1 MKFNLQNLT
10 FVITTFRS
18 EKNIYNC
25 LNSLPKEVK
34 KIIVENSKN
43 SELKHSLEKKYENLQ
58 CYLMLENM
66 GYGKANNFG
75 IHKSETDYV
84 FILNP
89 DVILLKNTL
98 SNLCEILNNE
108 NFAIAAPLD
117 SKDSN
122 KFIFNQKKIAEVDFV
137 KGFAM
142 ILNKN
147 EMNSQFFDENFFLY
161 LEEID
166 LCKRVK
172 KLNGRI
178 IIINTPV
185 EHLGGLSHGIR
196 DDVEMEKSRNWHW
209 MWSKFYYNKK
219 HYGYFFGILKTFN
232 NFTAAF
238 FKYFFYS
245 LIKNDYKKTIYKMRL
260 LGLLT
265 SYKLKE
271 SNYRPYNKKN

>member
-1 MKFNLQNLT
+1 MKFNLQNIT

-18 EKNIYNC
+18 EQNIYNC

-66 GYGKANNFG
+66 GFGKANNFG

-108 NFAIAAPLD
+108 NFAIAAPIV
-117 SKDSN
+117 SKDLN
-122 KFIFNQKKIAEVDFV
+122 KFTFNEKKIVDVNFI

-147 EMNSQFFDENFFLY
+147 KMNNQFFDENFFLY

-178 IIINTPV
+178 IIINTSV
-185 EHLGGLSHGIR
+185 EHLGGLSHGNR
-196 DDVEMEKSRNWHW
+196 DDLEMEKSRNWHW
-209 MWSKFYYNKK
+209 MWSTFYYYKK
-219 HYGYFFGILKTFN
+219 HNGYLYGLYLTIPKFISSL
-232 NFTAAF
+232 
-238 FKYFFYS
+238 FKLIFYK
-245 LIKNDYKKTIYKMRL
+245 IFRNDDNKEKYKMRF
-260 LGLLT
+260 LGLLN
-265 SYKLKE
+265 SYLLRK
-271 SNYRPYNKKN
+271 SSYRPYKDKY

>member
-1 MKFNLQNLT
+1 MKFNLQNIT
-10 FVITTFRS
+10 FVITTFKS
-18 EKNIYNC
+18 EQNIYNC
-25 LNSLPKEVK
+25 LNSLPKKVN

-43 SELKHSLEKKYENLQ
+43 SELKHDLEKKYENLQ
-58 CYLMLENM
+58 CYLMSENM
-66 GYGKANNFG
+66 GYGRANNFG

-89 DVILLKNTL
+89 DAILLKNTL

-178 IIINTPV
+178 IIINTPIK
-185 EHLGGLSHGIR
+185 HLGGLSHGIR
-196 DDVEMEKSRNWHW
+196 DDFEMEKSRNWHW

-219 HYGYFFGILKTFN
+219 HYGYLFGILKTFK
-232 NFTAAF
+232 NFITAF
-238 FKYFFYS
+238 VKYFFYF
-245 LIKNDYKKTIYKMRL
+245 LIKNNYKKTIYKMRL

-271 SNYRPYNKKN
+271 SNYRPYNTKN

>member
-1 MKFNLQNLT
+1 MKFNLQNIT

-18 EKNIYNC
+18 EQNIYNC

-66 GYGKANNFG
+66 GFGKANNFG

-108 NFAIAAPLD
+108 NFAIAAPID
-117 SKDSN
+117 SKDLN
-122 KFIFNQKKIAEVDFV
+122 KFTFNEKKIVDVNFI

-147 EMNSQFFDENFFLY
+147 KMNNQFFDENFFLY

-178 IIINTPV
+178 IIINTSV
-185 EHLGGLSHGIR
+185 EHLGGLSHGNR
-196 DDVEMEKSRNWHW
+196 DDLEMEKSRNWHW
-209 MWSKFYYNKK
+209 MWSTFYYYKK
-219 HYGYFFGILKTFN
+219 HNGYLYGLYLTIPKFISSL
-232 NFTAAF
+232 
-238 FKYFFYS
+238 FKLIFYK
-245 LIKNDYKKTIYKMRL
+245 IFRNDDNKEKYKMRF
-260 LGLLT
+260 LGLLN
-265 SYKLKE
+265 SYLLRK
-271 SNYRPYNKKN
+271 SSYRPYKDKY

>member
-66 GYGKANNFG
+66 GFGKANNFG

-108 NFAIAAPLD
+108 NFAIAAPID
-117 SKDSN
+117 SKDLN
-122 KFIFNQKKIAEVDFV
+122 KF
-137 KGFAM
+137 
-142 ILNKN
+142 
-147 EMNSQFFDENFFLY
+147 
-161 LEEID
+161 
-166 LCKRVK
+166 
-172 KLNGRI
+172 
-178 IIINTPV
+178 
-185 EHLGGLSHGIR
+185 
-196 DDVEMEKSRNWHW
+196 
-209 MWSKFYYNKK
+209 
-219 HYGYFFGILKTFN
+219 TFN
-232 NFTAAF
+232 
-238 FKYFFYS
+238 
-245 LIKNDYKKTIYKMRL
+245 
-260 LGLLT
+260 
-265 SYKLKE
+265 E
-271 SNYRPYNKKN
+271 KKNC

>member
-43 SELKHSLEKKYENLQ
+43 SELKHDLEKKYENLQ
-58 CYLMLENM
+58 CYLMSENM
-66 GYGKANNFG
+66 GYGRANNFG

-89 DVILLKNTL
+89 DAKLLKNTL
-98 SNLCEILNNE
+98 SILCEVLNSE

-117 SKDSN
+117 TKDLN
-122 KFIFNQKKIAEVDFV
+122 KFTFNQKGIVEVDFV

-142 ILNKN
+142 ILNKKKLN
-147 EMNSQFFDENFFLY
+147 NQFFDEKIFLY

-178 IIINTPV
+178 IIVNTIV
-185 EHLGGLSHGIR
+185 ENLGGLSHGT
-196 DDVEMEKSRNWHW
+196 SRWIIPWN
-209 MWSKFYYNKK
+209 
-219 HYGYFFGILKTFN
+219 
-232 NFTAAF
+232 
-238 FKYFFYS
+238 
-245 LIKNDYKKTIYKMRL
+245 
-260 LGLLT
+260 
-265 SYKLKE
+265 
-271 SNYRPYNKKN
+271 

>member
-1 MKFNLQNLT
+1 MKFNLQNIT
-10 FVITTFRS
+10 FVITTFKS
-18 EKNIYNC
+18 EQNIYHC
-25 LNSLPKEVK
+25 LNSLPKEVN

-43 SELKHSLEKKYENLQ
+43 SELKYDLEKKYENLQ
-58 CYLMLENM
+58 CYLMSENM
-66 GYGKANNFG
+66 GYGRANNFG

-89 DVILLKNTL
+89 DAKLLKNTL
-98 SNLCEILNNE
+98 SILCEVLNSE

-117 SKDSN
+117 TKDLN
-122 KFIFNQKKIAEVDFV
+122 KFTFNQKGIVDVDFV

-142 ILNKN
+142 ILNKKKLN
-147 EMNSQFFDENFFLY
+147 NQFFDEKIFLY

-178 IIINTPV
+178 IIINAPM
-185 EHLGGLSHGIR
+185 EHLGGLSHGTK
-196 DDVEMEKSRNWHW
+196 DDFGMEKSRNWHW

-219 HYGYFFGILKTFN
+219 HYGYFFGILKTFK
-232 NFTAAF
+232 NFITAF
-238 FKYFFYS
+238 VKYFFYF
-245 LIKNDYKKTIYKMRL
+245 LIKNNYKKTIYKMRL

-271 SNYRPYNKKN
+271 SNYRPYNTKN